1 MSQTFPGPHNR
12 LVRITASLFTLII
25 LVSGPSA
32 AVGQSQSGLDQ
43 IREGLALFKQGD
55 FQQAIIIFRNIIFDS
70 AYSAYKPDAYF
81 WISRSYMAIN
91 QLDDAERNLEFFLA
105 GYPEHPDYPEA
116 YYQKGRLLFRQG
128 ELESGI
134 QLLQSFIN
142 RYPDSPFLPNA
153 YFWIGESLYLLGQ
166 LEEAAAVFNKMQ
178 MEYPKSFKV
187 EAARYR
193 LSLIEFK
200 KREIE
205 LLKLLK
211 WSHEES
217 LKTVEEFQRREKSY
231 EQAIAAYQRRLSY
244 LKQGVDW
251 EKDDE
256 LILDIEQ
263 LKSENAA
270 LKDQNE
276 KLRLLPG
283 RCPGTFL
290 SLLPGCGGKYWLGS
304 GLFSTHPAKWIGL
317 KLQT

>member
-1 MSQTFPGPHNR
+1 
-12 LVRITASLFTLII
+12 
-25 LVSGPSA
+25 
-32 AVGQSQSGLDQ
+32 
-43 IREGLALFKQGD
+43 
-55 FQQAIIIFRNIIFDS
+55 
-70 AYSAYKPDAYF
+70 
-81 WISRSYMAIN
+81 MAIN

-166 LEEAAAVFNKMQ
+166 LEEAAAVCNKIQ
-178 MEYPKSFKV
+178 LEYPKSFKV

-276 KLRLLPG
+276 KLQAQVAALKDQIEKLQAQVAALKDQNEKLQAQVAASAAERPKPVAAGPQIQEYEKKLNLL
-283 RCPGTFL
+283 RIMEEAL
-290 SLLPGCGGKYWLGS
+290 ALKESLLQ
-304 GLFSTHPAKWIGL
+304 WIERENR
-317 KLQT
+317 